1 MKEQQEEVIKWLK
14 EQKTFAKGCITGS
27 CFLGYFE
34 GADVDFFAYDEKSF
48 TEIFYA
54 MLYNP
59 MFQILEEGE
68 EFKAKGFRTKNGD
81 FYKYGMITIKFM
93 YNTCMPVNI
102 IIKRGS
108 SNIHAV
114 LSSFDMDIVAKGYDL
129 ETKQMLD
136 LSENLPNKEAT
147 WNTWNTAFYGNER
160 WKVTRVL
167 RQLSR
172 CFKYHKRGY
181 NTDKIVLKYMELLE
195 ERTKQKNIFKSER
208 FQEMMDISKNN
219 IKIVKKIC
227 QIWLETHE
235 ITDDQEE
242 LLQLK
247 IKEI

>member
-1 MKEQQEEVIKWLK
+1 
-14 EQKTFAKGCITGS
+14 
-27 CFLGYFE
+27 
-34 GADVDFFAYDEKSF
+34 
-48 TEIFYA
+48 
-54 MLYNP
+54 
-59 MFQILEEGE
+59 
-68 EFKAKGFRTKNGD
+68 
-81 FYKYGMITIKFM
+81 
-93 YNTCMPVNI
+93 MPVNI